1 MLCWH
6 GKEVFYMT
14 SNMNIRMDSDVKA
27 QAQALFAQFGLDMT
41 TAINMFLRQAIR
53 ERGIPFELR
62 LSGSL
67 DQAMR
72 DIEEGRV
79 YGPYA
84 TVDEAMAAMLE
95 DDDA

>member
-1 MLCWH
+1 MA
-6 GKEVFYMT
+6 T
-14 SNMNIRMDSDVKA
+14 SNMNIRMDSEIKA

-41 TAINMFLRQAIR
+41 TAVNMFLRQALR

-62 LSGSL
+62 LPSSSL
-67 DQAMR
+67 EQAMR

-79 YGPYA
+79 YGPYK

-95 DDDA
+95 DDEDA

>member
-1 MLCWH
+1 
-6 GKEVFYMT
+6 MT